1 MVVKMADEL
10 ANGPAI
16 AATETAEV
24 TGEADAN
31 PVAETG
37 AESAPAAAETGVTPE
52 RDKIQERIDKITRE
66 KYDALRESDYW
77 RDRALRA
84 QETQAKPEPVAPAV
98 APTLEAHG
106 YDEAKYQAAL
116 IEFAKVQAREEAKAI
131 LERERTE
138 REAGSKRAKF
148 EEMQAEFIKSKPDYA
163 EKVLRN
169 PSLAITQEMASVIM
183 ESELGP
189 QVAYYLA
196 ENEDKARAIAQMP
209 PIIQAREIGRIE
221 ARLEAAKAPPPK
233 PVVSKAPPPAPK
245 LDATEPAIDKDPEN
259 MSDAEFAKW
268 RRRQIAQ
275 RR

>member
-1 MVVKMADEL
+1 MNVDVL
-10 ANGPAI
+10 ANQPAI

-24 TGEADAN
+24 TGEVDAN

-37 AESAPAAAETGVTPE
+37 ADSAPAAAETGVIPE

-84 QETQAKPEPVAPAV
+84 QEPQAKPEPVAPAV

-169 PSLAITQEMASVIM
+169 PSLAITQDMASVIM

-233 PVVSKAPPPAPK
+233 PVVSKAPPPTPK

-259 MSDAEFAKW
+259 MSDTEFAKW